1 MIYTVTG
8 GILTCSELALH
19 LLVEGK
25 SSHSEIKI
33 SLSLSLFQ
41 RVDFFSRDL
50 TF

>member
-8 GILTCSELALH
+8 GILTGSELALH

-33 SLSLSLFQ
+33 SLSLIVISKELI
-41 RVDFFSRDL
+41 L
-50 TF
+50 